1 MDLEADGN
9 AYELG
14 LDAEAA
20 AEDAEFQ
27 AEMAASVLWVDSRD
41 VDGLL
46 LPNFSAFRPP
56 RLSQGGAAGQRAGQ
70 SPAPTSRCACWILLA
85 CDGTA
90 VQMFRRL
97 PMPSA
102 LSAIVPY
109 GSLHSGDPCAALLPR
124 KAVSCLLLSSCYPLW
139 IQRLVRC
146 PSQTHCCA

>member
-1 MDLEADGN
+1 MDLEADGD

-20 AEDAEFQ
+20 AEDADFQ
-27 AEMAASVLWVDSRD
+27 AGMAAAAAFRD
-41 VDGLL
+41 VGGIL

-97 PMPSA
+97 P
-102 LSAIVPY
+102 V
-109 GSLHSGDPCAALLPR
+109 
-124 KAVSCLLLSSCYPLW
+124 LSSCYPIW